1 MRYEL
6 TGKKTREFATQDW
19 PLTPNLVPRA
29 FPIEFGR
36 GGPPK
41 FNGKSPGNEVDL
53 HRKCLSLKFAGHCVI
68 FNGDLKP
75 FIIFFRFA
83 KSN

>member
-6 TGKKTREFATQDW
+6 TGKQRENL
-19 PLTPNLVPRA
+19 PLR
-29 FPIEFGR
+29 IGH
-36 GGPPK
+36 
-41 FNGKSPGNEVDL
+41 L

-83 KSN
+83 KSNSNTQERDCMHQGFPCCLFAESE